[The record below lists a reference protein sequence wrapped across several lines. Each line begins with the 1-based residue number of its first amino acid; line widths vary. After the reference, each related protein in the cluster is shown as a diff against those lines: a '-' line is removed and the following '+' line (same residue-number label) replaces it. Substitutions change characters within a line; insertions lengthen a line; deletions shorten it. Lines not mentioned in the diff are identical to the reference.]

1 MAHDEIPD
9 WMKGWNEYRRTLDE
23 DAEERAYEAGFRRGR
38 ASALERDRGRFEE
51 VPGTIQWAVTQVLE
65 GRQVESQ
72 TANIRILLPPD
83 PNNLQDQFVPLRH
96 KAILA
101 TDWEL
106 VETPDS
112 PCPATMQADPLGF

>member
-9 WMKGWNEYRRTLDE
+9 WVTGWNEYRRTRDE

-38 ASALERDRGRFEE
+38 AAMKQDQREPA
-51 VPGTIQWAVTQVLE
+51 PGTVQWAVTQLLA
-65 GRQVESQ
+65 GRSVKRKHVDGLFTPHTSVSHL
-72 TANIRILLPPD
+72 ILT
-83 PNNLQDQFVPLRH
+83 FVDV
-96 KAILA
+96 LA

-112 PCPATMQADPLGF
+112 PCDSP

>member
-9 WMKGWNEYRRTLDE
+9 WVTGWNEYRRTLDE

-38 ASALERDRGRFEE
+38 AKEQDPRIMELDRRHREP
-51 VPGTIQWAVTQVLE
+51 VPGSIQWALEQLQAGRSVKRKHVGGLLSPHASVSHHVLTF
-65 GRQVESQ
+65 GDV
-72 TANIRILLPPD
+72 
-83 PNNLQDQFVPLRH
+83 
-96 KAILA
+96 LA

-112 PCPATMQADPLGF
+112 PCDSP

>member
-9 WMKGWNEYRRTLDE
+9 WVTGWNEYRRTRDE

-38 ASALERDRGRFEE
+38 AAMKQDQREP
-51 VPGTIQWAVTQVLE
+51 VPGTVQWALTQLLA
-65 GRQVESQ
+65 GRAVRRKNGEILGPS
-72 TANIRILLPPD
+72 ANPMSLIGMFD
-83 PNNLQDQFVPLRH
+83 GV
-96 KAILA
+96 LA

-112 PCPATMQADPLGF
+112 PCDSP

>member
-9 WMKGWNEYRRTLDE
+9 WVQGWDEYRRTLDE

-38 ASALERDRGRFEE
+38 AAMKQDQREP
-51 VPGTIQWAVTQVLE
+51 VPGTVQWALTQLLA
-65 GRQVESQ
+65 GRAVRRKNGEILGPS
-72 TANIRILLPPD
+72 ANPMSLIGMFD
-83 PNNLQDQFVPLRH
+83 GV
-96 KAILA
+96 LA

-112 PCPATMQADPLGF
+112 PCDSP

>member
-9 WMKGWNEYRRTLDE
+9 WVTGWNEYRRTRDE

-38 ASALERDRGRFEE
+38 AAMKQDQREP
-51 VPGTIQWAVTQVLE
+51 VPGTVQWAVTQLLA
-65 GRQVESQ
+65 GRAVRRKNGEILGPS
-72 TANIRILLPPD
+72 ANPMSLIGMFD
-83 PNNLQDQFVPLRH
+83 GV
-96 KAILA
+96 LA

-112 PCPATMQADPLGF
+112 PCDSL

>member
-38 ASALERDRGRFEE
+38 ASALERHFEPA
-51 VPGTIQWAVTQVLE
+51 PGTIQWAITQVLA
-65 GRQVESQ
+65 GRTGKRRGSAETIIAPFPSSNDRDMYGLAL
-72 TANIRILLPPD
+72 TFAD
-83 PNNLQDQFVPLRH
+83 
-96 KAILA
+96 ILA

-112 PCPATMQADPLGF
+112 PCDSP

>member
-9 WMKGWNEYRRTLDE
+9 WVTGWNEYRRTRDE

-38 ASALERDRGRFEE
+38 AAMKQDQREP
-51 VPGTIQWAVTQVLE
+51 VPGTVQWAVTQLLA
-65 GRQVESQ
+65 GRAVRRKNGEILGPS
-72 TANIRILLPPD
+72 ANPMSLIGMFD
-83 PNNLQDQFVPLRH
+83 GV
-96 KAILA
+96 LA

-112 PCPATMQADPLGF
+112 PCDSP

>member
-9 WMKGWNEYRRTLDE
+9 WVTGWNEYRRTRDE

-38 ASALERDRGRFEE
+38 AAMKQDQREPA
-51 VPGTIQWAVTQVLE
+51 PGTVQWAVTQLLA
-65 GRQVESQ
+65 GRAVRRKNGEILGPS
-72 TANIRILLPPD
+72 ANPMSLIGMFD
-83 PNNLQDQFVPLRH
+83 GV
-96 KAILA
+96 LA

-112 PCPATMQADPLGF
+112 PCDSP

>member
-9 WMKGWNEYRRTLDE
+9 WVTGWNEYRRTRDE

-38 ASALERDRGRFEE
+38 AAMKQDQREPA
-51 VPGTIQWAVTQVLE
+51 PGTIQWAVTQLLA
-65 GRQVESQ
+65 GRAVRRKNREILGPS
-72 TANIRILLPPD
+72 ANPMSLIGMFD
-83 PNNLQDQFVPLRH
+83 GV
-96 KAILA
+96 LA

-112 PCPATMQADPLGF
+112 PCDSP